1 MNLLGIDVGTTS
13 VKAAAFD
20 ENGKMLFCRTYD
32 YNLITSGDTVEF
44 AADDYIDIVKTA
56 ISDARAEAEIY
67 ALAVD
72 TQCETLILTDDN
84 GKPLHNAVVWLDN
97 RASEEA
103 LEIKEAFGNRKVY
116 EITGQPEIT
125 ATWPAS
131 KLLWFKKNLPEVFEK
146 TRKIFLLDD
155 YILYKLTGEFVTEK
169 SLQSSSLYFDI
180 RNGEWW
186 DEMLTFLGVS
196 KEKLPR
202 LFDSAQ
208 YVGDYNGIKVMTSG
222 MDQVAAAIGAGV
234 LHEGDISEM
243 TGTSMVLFAPCN
255 SIPAYDPDSIIPCHY
270 NFDGGYARILW
281 TQTAGIALKWF
292 KNNFCE
298 DFSFADLDKLAEEVP
313 PGCDGLTM
321 LPHLS
326 GSTMPKYNPS
336 AKGSFT
342 GVTLQ
347 HTRGHFVRSILEA
360 VSAQLRENIEYL
372 PYNVTSIKIMGGGA
386 MSPLWC
392 QIKADMTGKTL
403 NTLKNRETACLG
415 SAILAGVGCGVF
427 ESVKSAC
434 VKIVLTDKTFSSSGV
449 NYDEVF
455 SRYKMTDNLL
465 NPV

>member
-146 TRKIFLLDD
+146 TRKIFLLED

-196 KEKLPR
+196 K
-202 LFDSAQ
+202 
-208 YVGDYNGIKVMTSG
+208 
-222 MDQVAAAIGAGV
+222 
-234 LHEGDISEM
+234 
-243 TGTSMVLFAPCN
+243 
-255 SIPAYDPDSIIPCHY
+255 
-270 NFDGGYARILW
+270 
-281 TQTAGIALKWF
+281 
-292 KNNFCE
+292 
-298 DFSFADLDKLAEEVP
+298 
-313 PGCDGLTM
+313 
-321 LPHLS
+321 
-326 GSTMPKYNPS
+326 
-336 AKGSFT
+336 
-342 GVTLQ
+342 
-347 HTRGHFVRSILEA
+347 
-360 VSAQLRENIEYL
+360 
-372 PYNVTSIKIMGGGA
+372 
-386 MSPLWC
+386 
-392 QIKADMTGKTL
+392 
-403 NTLKNRETACLG
+403 
-415 SAILAGVGCGVF
+415 
-427 ESVKSAC
+427 
-434 VKIVLTDKTFSSSGV
+434 
-449 NYDEVF
+449 
-455 SRYKMTDNLL
+455 
-465 NPV
+465 